1 MKKMLFCVFVN
12 ILLTMSVYSQ
22 QQITKFIGDEQVD
35 FQVPSGYTE
44 LLRNYQMVIDAYVES
59 ENKNL
64 ELTAHI
70 AAIETV
76 TKSVNDSA
84 DQVQQ
89 DITQIEKNVDIYVK
103 TQNRPTFF
111 FGGLAGYGFA
121 LTPDIWTNII
131 SVGPA
136 IAFGNKKFHI
146 QLGLPVSF
154 ATPANQ
160 FQMSILASILF
171 HK

>member
-1 MKKMLFCVFVN
+1 MP
-12 ILLTMSVYSQ
+12 TYSQ

-44 LLRNYQMVIDAYVES
+44 LLRNYQMVIDAYVEA

-70 AAIETV
+70 STIDSATE
-76 TKSVNDSA
+76 SVNESV

-89 DITQIEKNVDIYVK
+89 DITQIEKNVDIYATV
-103 TQNRPTFF
+103 QNRPTFF
-111 FGGLAGYGFA
+111 FGGIGGYGFA
-121 LTPDIWTNII
+121 LTPNMWTNII
-131 SVGPA
+131 SIGPA
-136 IAFGNKKFHI
+136 IAFGNKKFHL
-146 QLGLPVSF
+146 QFGLPVSF
-154 ATPANQ
+154 STPVNQ
-160 FQMSILASILF
+160 FQMSLLASILF